1 MEVIDQA
8 VLCQQGK
15 IKIVSAIMMLR
26 DETKIGHSHKTDH
39 HDITHYIT
47 TEECDRLLEVASNSR
62 REALIISIRFW
73 ISLFRY
79 SEKSPKSISMQWGG
93 NNLQKHIPYFDSR
106 AESYL
111 VRIRFFSLR
120 TVTVFFEILTA
131 FSFIS
136 MLNKKYGRVTISKV
150 LKKISLA

>member
-1 MEVIDQA
+1 
-8 VLCQQGK
+8 
-15 IKIVSAIMMLR
+15 
-26 DETKIGHSHKTDH
+26 
-39 HDITHYIT
+39 
-47 TEECDRLLEVASNSR
+47 
-62 REALIISIRFW
+62 
-73 ISLFRY
+73 
-79 SEKSPKSISMQWGG
+79 MQWGG

-131 FSFIS
+131 FSFIN
-136 MLNKKYGRVTISKV
+136 MLNKKYSEKFTSKA